1 MNCSIL
7 KIQLLFFLQNE
18 YLDKI
23 PKGNTM
29 IVDDSLVIVGNDTIK
44 DLYNFVAK
52 RQSLAQ
58 QTDDFTN
65 WLMYT
70 RILVELSLAITSYTA
85 NKEK

>member
-1 MNCSIL
+1 MS
-7 KIQLLFFLQNE
+7 
-18 YLDKI
+18 
-23 PKGNTM
+23 

-44 DLYNFVAK
+44 NLYDFVAK

-58 QTDDFTN
+58 QSEDFTN